1 MYDEQV
7 IRRWYDNVKQFFKKT
22 FRSQNIK
29 WKIFQGKRWDL
40 NPLKPDHI
48 LLNEFYKLY
57 PTF

>member
-29 WKIFQGKRWDL
+29 WKIFQGDVG
-40 NPLKPDHI
+40 I
-48 LLNEFYKLY
+48 
-57 PTF
+57 